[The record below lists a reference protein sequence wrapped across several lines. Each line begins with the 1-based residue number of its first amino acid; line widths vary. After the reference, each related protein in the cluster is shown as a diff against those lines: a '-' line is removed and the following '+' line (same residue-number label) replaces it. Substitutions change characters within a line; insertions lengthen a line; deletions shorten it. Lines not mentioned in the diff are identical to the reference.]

1 MNAMNIFSR
10 IMGFLVIIITLA
22 LAPSINTANAVI
34 VAHDNVSEMLGMSA
48 VSAFGAP
55 LIILG
60 LLVAGGV
67 FALAGARGQLTAKP
81 MNLFAVIGSVIV
93 LIVVITMFDNVM
105 TYTAQLMAASSGF
118 AVTLYSVI
126 PIVIYVG
133 IIAMAGWATVSSYRK
148 MRGRGKKKATQA
160 YA

>member
-1 MNAMNIFSR
+1 MNALTIFSK

-34 VAHDNVSEMLGMSA
+34 VAHDNVSEMLGMAA

-67 FALAGARGQLTAKP
+67 FAIAGAKGQLSAKP

-133 IIAMAGWATVSSYRK
+133 IIAMAGWASVSGYRK
-148 MRGRGKKKATQA
+148 MRGKSRSKKITQFA
-160 YA
+160 